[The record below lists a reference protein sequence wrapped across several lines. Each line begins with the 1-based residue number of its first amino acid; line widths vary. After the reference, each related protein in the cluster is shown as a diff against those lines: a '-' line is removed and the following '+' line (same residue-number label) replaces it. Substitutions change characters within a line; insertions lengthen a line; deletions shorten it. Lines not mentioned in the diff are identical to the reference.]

1 MMVCCKRSARNFA
14 TMRATTSVPP
24 PAGYGTIILIV
35 PRVGHSWATDDT
47 AVRANRPTAATS
59 AGSIFFIVVSLFS
72 KQFEFL
78 VRCFLPSMWFAVEE
92 PERFERRPDRF
103 FPVRRERAVGQPG

>member
-35 PRVGHSWATDDT
+35 PRVGHSWAIDDT
-47 AVRANRPTAATS
+47 AVRASRPIAATN
-59 AGSIFFIVVSLFS
+59 AGSLFLIVVSLFS
-72 KQFEFL
+72 KRSGFL
-78 VRCFLPSMWFAVEE
+78 VGCFLPSMRFAVEE

-103 FPVRRERAVGQPG
+103 FPVRRQRAVGQPG